1 MSEKKQEPTKAQK
14 KQFTKG
20 FKWGKIEHKLETY
33 TTYTLLIGIL
43 IQIVGILSKMWFII
57 FVASGFFGIA
67 FVFRFFAGTAHKL
80 EKHYM
85 DKLRF
90 GKWKKKEK

>member
-1 MSEKKQEPTKAQK
+1 MIEKKQEPTKAQK
-14 KQFTKG
+14 RKFVKG
-20 FKWGKIEHKLETY
+20 FKWGRIEHKLETY
-33 TTYTLLIGIL
+33 TTYTLLVGIL
-43 IQIVGILSKMWFII
+43 IQIAGMLTKIWFIV
-57 FVASGFFGIA
+57 FVATGFFGIA

-90 GKWKKKEK
+90 GKWKKT

>member
-1 MSEKKQEPTKAQK
+1 MIKKKQEPTKAQK

-33 TTYTLLIGIL
+33 TTQTLFIGIVFQAIGL
-43 IQIVGILSKMWFII
+43 TTRKWSFV
-57 FVASGFFGIA
+57 FVASVLFGIA

-90 GKWKKKEK
+90 GKWKKTR